1 LDFGID
7 VSTRGDDTI
16 LTLSGDIDIH
26 TAPEIRDRLAELRAD
41 GVRSIVVDL
50 SGVDFL
56 DSSALGAFVA
66 AHRDL
71 AGSGGQLK
79 LAAPRSHVRKV
90 FRITRLAE
98 VIPLFESVDEAC
110 A

>member
-1 LDFGID
+1 LA
-7 VSTRGDDTI
+7 
-16 LTLSGDIDIH
+16 GDIDIN
-26 TAPEIRDRLAELRAD
+26 TAPDIRDRLAALQAD

-50 SGVDFL
+50 AAVNFL

-71 AGSGGQLK
+71 TGAGGRLK

-90 FRITRLAE
+90 FQITRLAE
-98 VIPLFESVDEAC
+98 VIPLYESVDEAC